1 VGSIILNLWSIIF
14 VGIVQIIKY
23 DCRKFVYLRGGIW
36 MDMDMD
42 ISEYFIKI
50 GRVIYHS
57 VYNYLSL
64 DDCLVYYNSIWFLG

>member
-1 VGSIILNLWSIIF
+1 
-14 VGIVQIIKY
+14 
-23 DCRKFVYLRGGIW
+23 

-64 DDCLVYYNSIWFLG
+64 DDCLVYYNSI